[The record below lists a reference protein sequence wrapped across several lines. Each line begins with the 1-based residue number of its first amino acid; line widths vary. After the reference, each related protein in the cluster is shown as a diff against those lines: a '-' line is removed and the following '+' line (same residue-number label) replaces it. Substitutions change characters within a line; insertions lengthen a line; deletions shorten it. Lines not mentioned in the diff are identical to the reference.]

1 MTYFDWSTIEKK
13 TDACNCGSYLVV
25 KNKQGEACVCSGVRK
40 CNGENYYS
48 QHMVGDYFLSAYVAG
63 NLSSL
68 NLVECSFETIGKK
81 ALIGIRVEFN
91 NHTFIIFYNKGK
103 SAPQEIIKIKSYYG
117 ALNCRGEI
125 GDIENDIINL
135 YNSKVPY
142 WKQVKLSS
150 VGFCDFLSM
159 YFGVYSTNPFHL
171 RPLEREEKY
180 FPLRNIKE
188 FNDLIE
194 EHVVFSEV
202 FLINNENKLENEIRL
217 IEELQITNSSLH
229 RIKFSSYGVVE
240 ILTPIK
246 WYMSDCRHDFDGR
259 YERHHGKRDI
269 CRLSFCY
276 EVLYQNFR
284 KKFIEE
290 CKKADIHLSI
300 LSKDDYLF
308 QGSLNFDFEEDEVEI
323 DNYYEYGF
331 ELPKW

>member
-1 MTYFDWSTIEKK
+1 MTYFDWDSIETK
-13 TDACNCGSYLVV
+13 TDVCNCGSYLVV

-48 QHMVGDYFLSAYVAG
+48 QHKVGDYFLSAYIAG
-63 NLSSL
+63 NLSTL
-68 NLVECSFETIGKK
+68 NPVECSFETIGKK

-91 NHTFIIFYNKGK
+91 NHTFIIFYTKTN
-103 SAPQEIIKIKSYYG
+103 SSIQEIIKIKSYYG
-117 ALNCRGEI
+117 ALNCGGEI
-125 GDIENDIINL
+125 GDIEKDIINL

-159 YFGVYSTNPFHL
+159 YFGVYSTNPFYL

-202 FLINNENKLENEIRL
+202 FLIDNINRLEKEIRL

-229 RIKFSSYGVVE
+229 RIKFLGYCTVE
-240 ILTPIK
+240 ILTPIN
-246 WYMSDCRHDFDGR
+246 WYTVDYRHDFDG
-259 YERHHGKRDI
+259 YFERHHGKRNK
-269 CRLSFCY
+269 CRLHFCH

-284 KKFIEE
+284 KKFIDE
-290 CKKADIHLSI
+290 CEKADILLSI

-308 QGSLNFDFEEDEVEI
+308 SGTVNLDFEEEEVEI
-323 DNYYEYGF
+323 DNYYEHGF
-331 ELPKW
+331 ELQDW